1 MIFGPFEKMT
11 FYGEH
16 PLVDNNVDNNETRGW
31 GKYNSQMYEKQR
43 ERSKKNDDN
52 KTQGVG

>member
-31 GKYNSQMYEKQR
+31 GKYNNQMYEKQR
-43 ERSKKNDDN
+43 ERSNKNDDN